1 MESQTQTY
9 SFVYIKLH
17 LERETHTQR
26 EIHKYFLYTVVL
38 LGGFVWHLSLKR
50 SLKIFEKDGIPE
62 LCLNSWGKLLKDD
75 FK

>member
-38 LGGFVWHLSLKR
+38 LGGFV
-50 SLKIFEKDGIPE
+50 
-62 LCLNSWGKLLKDD
+62 
-75 FK
+75 